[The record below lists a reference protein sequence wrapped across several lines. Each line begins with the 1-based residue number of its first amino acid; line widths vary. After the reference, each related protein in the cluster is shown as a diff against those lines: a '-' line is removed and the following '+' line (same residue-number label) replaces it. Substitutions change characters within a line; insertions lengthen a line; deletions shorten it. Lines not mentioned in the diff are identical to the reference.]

1 VCPVC
6 EVTQPWARAVLDA
19 YEWVRLGGALEDVA
33 PSPTC
38 ALIDGVLALAREVRA
53 AEAWESQVIAQTP
66 SR

>member
-1 VCPVC
+1 
-6 EVTQPWARAVLDA
+6 VLDA
-19 YEWVRLGGALEDVA
+19 YEWVRLGGALTDVA